1 MLDQL
6 KGARVELKFGNETV
20 AGVMVNGRMVAGTDK
35 QAEREQLTLLL
46 DSGDMRTVDLS
57 AASRHSLPRSDNC
70 SGSSRI
76 T

>member
-20 AGVMVNGRMVAGTDK
+20 AGAIVSGRADRRRATSSPS
-35 QAEREQLTLLL
+35 ANSSRCCWI
-46 DSGDMRTVDLS
+46 
-57 AASRHSLPRSDNC
+57 AASCARS
-70 SGSSRI
+70 